1 VFGFKINVRYCFNKK
16 KIDRI
21 ILFCLCLGC
30 KDKKKTILAKQNQ
43 EQQKVLSSLNHSI
56 PLIASSPIPND
67 MNLGLPPPSL
77 VEVQYHPG
85 GPWKPYNDSYS
96 SYTNDYNPHHH
107 SHHHHH
113 HQPQQQQHHSH
124 LHLQQ
129 QQNFHD
135 NVLSG
140 FASEDDSNCFDA
152 SQYSEE
158 RSENSCDESATGQLT
173 LL

>member
-1 VFGFKINVRYCFNKK
+1 V
-16 KIDRI
+16 
-21 ILFCLCLGC
+21 
-30 KDKKKTILAKQNQ
+30 
-43 EQQKVLSSLNHSI
+43 
-56 PLIASSPIPND
+56 ASSPVPND
-67 MNLGLPPPSL
+67 MNIGLPPPSL

-85 GPWKPYNDSYS
+85 GPWKSFNESYS
-96 SYTNDYNPHHH
+96 SYPNDYNIHPHHH
-107 SHHHHH
+107 
-113 HQPQQQQHHSH
+113 QQQQQQQQHH
-124 LHLQQ
+124 LRQ

-158 RSENSCDESATGQLT
+158 RSENSCDGSATGQLT

>member
-1 VFGFKINVRYCFNKK
+1 M
-16 KIDRI
+16 
-21 ILFCLCLGC
+21 
-30 KDKKKTILAKQNQ
+30 
-43 EQQKVLSSLNHSI
+43 
-56 PLIASSPIPND
+56 ASSPVPND
-67 MNLGLPPPSL
+67 MNIGLPPPSL

-85 GPWKPYNDSYS
+85 GPWK
-96 SYTNDYNPHHH
+96 
-107 SHHHHH
+107 
-113 HQPQQQQHHSH
+113 QQQQQQQHH
-124 LHLQQ
+124 LRQ

-158 RSENSCDESATGQLT
+158 RSENSCDGSATGQLT